1 MMKRC
6 FKCGRELPESE
17 FHKSRRSKDGLMQLQ
32 GWVGSMGCQT
42 DLSFALG
49 LGIPRGGA
57 VKISGGQSSKTTPPV
72 GNTQNQKISGL

>member
-1 MMKRC
+1 MKRC

-17 FHKSRRSKDGLMQLQ
+17 FHKRRRPRLLLQ

-42 DLSFALG
+42 ELSFALG